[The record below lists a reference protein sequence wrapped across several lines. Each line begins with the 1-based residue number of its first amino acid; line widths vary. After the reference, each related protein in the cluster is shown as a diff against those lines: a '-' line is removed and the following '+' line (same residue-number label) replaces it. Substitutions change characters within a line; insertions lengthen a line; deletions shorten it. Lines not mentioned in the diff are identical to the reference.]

1 MMIFRTMQ
9 EADYAAWLAYFIPD
23 YAAEIAENYGLS
35 AQDARAQAQQEIAES
50 LPDGAST
57 PGQVLLC
64 LIERVGDAEQHVGY
78 LWYKPDAKMR
88 SAFIC
93 DFYIHAASQGKGLGK
108 QAMAALEND
117 LRQQGFVQ
125 IKLRVAGDNARA
137 RRLYEASGFGVTG
150 VNMSKNIGAGSWGK
164 MTTGGK

>member
-1 MMIFRTMQ
+1 MRPGSPI
-9 EADYAAWLAYFIPD
+9 
-23 YAAEIAENYGLS
+23 LS
-35 AQDARAQAQQEIAES
+35 PITPLKLRITTAFPLRPPAPRRSRRLPRASPE
-50 LPDGAST
+50 GAGT

-64 LIERVGDAEQHVGY
+64 LIERVGDAERQVGY

-93 DFYIHAASQGKGLGK
+93 DFYIHPDSQGKGLGK
-108 QAMAALEND
+108 RAMAALENA
-117 LRQQGFVQ
+117 LRQQGFAQ

-150 VNMSKNIGAGSWGK
+150 INMSKNIDAG
-164 MTTGGK
+164 

>member
-1 MMIFRTMQ
+1 MMIFRPMQ

-23 YAAEIAENYGLS
+23 YAVEIADNYGL
-35 AQDARAQAQQEIAES
+35 AAPAARAQAQQEIAES
-50 LPDGAST
+50 LPEGAGT

-64 LIERVGDAEQHVGY
+64 LIERVGDAERQVGY

-93 DFYIHAASQGKGLGK
+93 DFYIHPDSQGKGLGK
-108 QAMAALEND
+108 RAMAALEND
-117 LRQQGFVQ
+117 LRLQGFAQ

-150 VNMSKNIGAGSWGK
+150 INMSKNIDAG
-164 MTTGGK
+164 